1 MNNVEKEPFFNNVYG
16 KLVLYI
22 AAASLTSLGND
33 LGHYTCHDA
42 GWQDITPVH
51 WATIIIN
58 LLVQGLIAW
67 RAFIDGSA
75 EIQKDYILNE
85 ETKTKPKKPDLQR
98 VHEES
103 SEQKEGT
110 RSHTKVKRE
119 GKKKPSSP
127 GK

>member
-1 MNNVEKEPFFNNVYG
+1 VNNVEKEPFFNNVYG

-33 LGHYTCHDA
+33 LGHYTCHDV

-51 WATIIIN
+51 WATIVIN

-75 EIQKDYILNE
+75 DILNE
-85 ETKTKPKKPDLQR
+85 ETKTKPQKSNLQG
-98 VHEES
+98 VHEEPS
-103 SEQKEGT
+103 KQKKGT
-110 RSHTKVKRE
+110 RPYTKVKRE
-119 GKKKPSSP
+119 GKEKSSTP